1 MIECFARKGIAH
13 PSFVVAKKEDLG
25 QFAPEIPYPIIAKP
39 TDSAGGRGV
48 NLVHSREELM
58 PALLA
63 ASGAGLSGDA
73 LVEEYMMGP
82 EVSVELLVVD
92 GVAHVLQV
100 TDKLT
105 SGAPN
110 YFEIG
115 HCQPT
120 SLKDEDRAAISELA
134 KSAVLAVGLKNSAAH
149 VEIIV
154 TPNGPRWS
162 SWERVWA
169 GTGLLLI
176 LSRALLG
183 AST

>member
-1 MIECFARKGIAH
+1 
-13 PSFVVAKKEDLG
+13 
-25 QFAPEIPYPIIAKP
+25 
-39 TDSAGGRGV
+39 
-48 NLVHSREELM
+48 M

-63 ASGAGLSGDA
+63 ASEAGLSGDV
-73 LVEEYMMGP
+73 LVEEYMIGP

-134 KSAVLAVGLKNSAAH
+134 KAAVLAVGLKNSAAH

-154 TPNGPRWS
+154 TPNGPKMV
-162 SWERVWA
+162 E
-169 GTGLLLI
+169 
-176 LSRALLG
+176 LG
-183 AST
+183 ARLGGDWITSYLIQGSVGGCLLYTSPSPSR